1 MAILRIPIRVVFYQ
15 EDNSWVAHCLEFD
28 LLGHGTTQEQALELL
43 NGAIHTQVEASQ
55 DFENSANLFSPADG
69 KYFRMFAAG
78 SDAAHGEVQFQSS
91 HIIIDD
97 TCSREYHEDKS
108 NEVAYA

>member
-1 MAILRIPIRVVFYQ
+1 MATLRIPVRVVFYQ
-15 EDNSWVAHCLEFD
+15 EDNFWVAHCLEFD
-28 LLGHGTTQEQALELL
+28 LVGHGTTHEQALEMLT
-43 NGAIHTQVEASQ
+43 GAIDTQVEASQ

-78 SDAAHGEVQFQSS
+78 SDAAHGEVHLQSS
-91 HIIIDD
+91 KVVIDD
-97 TCSREYHEDKS
+97 TCSREYREDKS